1 MFECFSLHYSK
12 SVFFLQLMGDFDEFE
27 RAVKL
32 VLENVRFDR
41 DVVVSV
47 FETNIRVVGYYLVFI
62 LNFKLKS
69 ILLG

>member
-1 MFECFSLHYSK
+1 
-12 SVFFLQLMGDFDEFE
+12 MGEFDEFE

-47 FETNIRVVGYYLVFI
+47 FETNIRVIGYIYFIIYFI
-62 LNFKLKS
+62 LYFCYVKY
-69 ILLG
+69 LLITY

>member
-1 MFECFSLHYSK
+1 
-12 SVFFLQLMGDFDEFE
+12 MGEFDEFE

-47 FETNIRVVGYYLVFI
+47 FETNIRVIGYNYIFFI
-62 LNFKLKS
+62 LNLYFCYVHCNNLLK
-69 ILLG
+69 